1 MGGVRGRSLREKLVT
16 GGVGLKYVVWD
27 RWFELWLRVVWL
39 VGCVWHMWE
48 SIWEELWVWGEVEE
62 HKGVFTI
69 FPFIPWYV
77 CDFLVWKSPKRP
89 IYYHFTVCFIV
100 IFM

>member
-27 RWFELWLRVVWL
+27 RWFEMWLRVVWL

-48 SIWEELWVWGEVEE
+48 SIWEGLWVWGEVEE

>member
-1 MGGVRGRSLREKLVT
+1 MVEGCVVGGVCLAYVGEYL
-16 GGVGLKYVVWD
+16 GGVVGLG
-27 RWFELWLRVVWL
+27 R
-39 VGCVWHMWE
+39 
-48 SIWEELWVWGEVEE
+48 VWGEVEE